1 MILDITPKAIKR
13 MNKML
18 LNASSSQLI
27 KLENVGYSWQGP
39 LWAIVLDEQKKDDMI
54 IESDNIKILINKK
67 LAAMS
72 KKFDIDLRFT
82 LFGFRY
88 YVVQS

>member
-27 KLENVGYSWQGP
+27 KLENVGYS
-39 LWAIVLDEQKKDDMI
+39 
-54 IESDNIKILINKK
+54 
-67 LAAMS
+67 
-72 KKFDIDLRFT
+72 
-82 LFGFRY
+82 
-88 YVVQS
+88 

>member
-1 MILDITPKAIKR
+1 
-13 MNKML
+13 
-18 LNASSSQLI
+18 
-27 KLENVGYSWQGP
+27 
-39 LWAIVLDEQKKDDMI
+39 MI